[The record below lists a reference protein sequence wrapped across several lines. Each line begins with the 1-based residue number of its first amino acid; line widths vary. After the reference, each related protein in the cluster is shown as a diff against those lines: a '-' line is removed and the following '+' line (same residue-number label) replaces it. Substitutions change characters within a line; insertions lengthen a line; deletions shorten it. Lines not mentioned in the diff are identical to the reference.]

1 MVLKILAKIPEEEG
15 EGEGNGDGDEPGASQ
30 LAVFGVIPVHLGRP
44 PVWAT
49 WAGPIWAGPR
59 EISQALGRSGI
70 VKVAGLGRYSLRDH
84 PGDPVLDFDIPG
96 ISGMIRSG
104 PSWFDRPSAS

>member
-1 MVLKILAKIPEEEG
+1 MLV
-15 EGEGNGDGDEPGASQ
+15 DDCHRC
-30 LAVFGVIPVHLGRP
+30 AVFRLIPVHLGRP
-44 PVWAT
+44 LVWA
-49 WAGPIWAGPR
+49 GRR

-84 PGDPVLDFDIPG
+84 PGDPVPDFEIPG

-104 PSWFDRPSAS
+104 PSWIDRPSVS